1 LLVAISLSLVGKT
14 FTISGLGVVAEDA
27 SSTLPLELRIANEWN
42 LMELYLMDSV
52 LIIRITVVLL
62 T

>member
-14 FTISGLGVVAEDA
+14 FTISGLQGVVAEDA

-42 LMELYLMDSV
+42 LMEL
-52 LIIRITVVLL
+52 
-62 T
+62 